1 MPAYN
6 TPKNFFKPAID
17 SILNQKYKNLEL
29 IIVDDGSDKNSI
41 HNTVKEYNDERL
53 IYINQGHHGAG

>member
-29 IIVDDGSDKNSI
+29 IIVDDG
-41 HNTVKEYNDERL
+41 
-53 IYINQGHHGAG
+53 